1 MDQLDILK
9 QKWQSQTYD
18 APQFTK
24 EQLTGLLAKK
34 SSSIVKWLLIIA
46 VIEFAFF
53 AILGMISHFYNDSY
67 DVMNTIGSAFYY
79 GSMIL
84 HYSVVFIFIYLFY
97 QNYRNISTTQPA
109 RSLMNT
115 ILKTRRTMKWYIWY
129 NLIYIMVIGM
139 TTTIMVI
146 LNDPRIAEMMES
158 RDIVGHET
166 AFIAVYVGIS
176 FVVFLIICA
185 IMYLLYFLIYGFLLR
200 KLKRN
205 YNELKRIEV

>member
-1 MDQLDILK
+1 
-9 QKWQSQTYD
+9 
-18 APQFTK
+18 
-24 EQLTGLLAKK
+24 
-34 SSSIVKWLLIIA
+34 
-46 VIEFAFF
+46 
-53 AILGMISHFYNDSY
+53 
-67 DVMNTIGSAFYY
+67 MNTVGSAFYY

-97 QNYRNISTTQPA
+97 QNYKNISTTQPA

-146 LNDPRIAEMMES
+146 FNDPRIAKMMQS
-158 RDIVGHET
+158 KDIVGHET
-166 AFIAVYVGIS
+166 AFMAIYLGIS
-176 FVVFLIICA
+176 FVAFLIICA
-185 IMYLLYFLIYGFLLR
+185 IMYLLYFLCYGFLLR